1 MSHRNPLSIGFQLR
15 RRAQHFTTIL
25 YKQRFYANN
34 TYQCRTHINVAHIS
48 ISQAYHF
55 IAICY
60 QSDHSI
66 PLLYKTLFLRN
77 IISTSVSRH
86 TDNTRALRPLP
97 QYCLFVTARLAV
109 QLNGIV
115 QNHSTCRFVVTTQ
128 LHFHQVINHNACC
141 RKGIFKNCC
150 SQFISFNLY
159 IGILRV
165 MDILQ
170 SCAQPQDYFRCRQ
183 P

>member
-1 MSHRNPLSIGFQLR
+1 MPTL
-15 RRAQHFTTIL
+15 
-25 YKQRFYANN
+25 
-34 TYQCRTHINVAHIS
+34 HINAAHIT
-48 ISQAYHF
+48 ISKAYHF

-66 PLLYKTLFLRN
+66 PLLYKTLILHN
-77 IISTSVSRH
+77 IIPTSISRH
-86 TDNTRALRPLP
+86 TDNTRALYP
-97 QYCLFVTARLAV
+97 CHNTACFVTARLAV
-109 QLNGIV
+109 QLNGII

-150 SQFISFNLY
+150 SQFMPFDLY
-159 IGILRV
+159 IGILKV

-170 SCAQPQDYFRCRQ
+170 SCAQPQDYFRCHQLRLFCTTASCKSSSVVYFLYGAFSKRIVL
-183 P
+183 